1 MKCPKCRAGTKRTR
15 VTHTQHCSDHTI
27 RYCRCLECGNKWKTE
42 ERIVPYMKR
51 PYHPNGG
58 GWNAKLNKDKVKEIR
73 RIAEE
78 DEKAGIPK
86 GETIAKLQIQYGV
99 EFTTIRN
106 VIIKKTWKH
115 VD

>member
-1 MKCPKCRAGTKRTR
+1 MKCPKCRAGHKRTR

-42 ERIVPYMKR
+42 EKIVKYKER
-51 PYHPNGG
+51 PHHLG
-58 GWNAKLNKDKVKEIR
+58 GWNSKLNKDKVKEIR
-73 RIAEE
+73 RSAEE
-78 DEKAGIPK
+78 DRKKGIPK
-86 GETIAKLQIQYGV
+86 GETIARLQIQYGV
-99 EFTTIRN
+99 EYSTIRN